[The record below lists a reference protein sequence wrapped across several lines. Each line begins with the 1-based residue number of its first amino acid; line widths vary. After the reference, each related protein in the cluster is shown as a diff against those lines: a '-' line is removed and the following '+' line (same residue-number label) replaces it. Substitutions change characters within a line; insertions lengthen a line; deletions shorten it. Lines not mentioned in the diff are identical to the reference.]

1 MYMYMCR
8 MYDCILSQYQT
19 LCCNPIFLGSTSQV
33 ITTYRIVIVIMAVVI
48 IVLLMII
55 IFMSGLNVIK
65 CLTNKVSKE
74 TQMMYEEESITG
86 FPQAS
91 NPSYKRGGPSIV
103 SDPYITT
110 KKGDVNK

>member
-8 MYDCILSQYQT
+8 MYDCILLQYQT
-19 LCCNPIFLGSTSQV
+19 LCCNSIFLGSTSQV

-55 IFMSGLNVIK
+55 ILMSGLNVIK

-74 TQMMYEEESITG
+74 TQMMYEESITG

-91 NPSYKRGGPSIV
+91 NPSYKRGGPCIV
-103 SDPYITT
+103 SDPYITI